1 MLPKQMGCG
10 SGSTCWRRLRAWQE
24 GSVLWKELHPAL
36 LDRLGE
42 ANRIEWERASLDS
55 ASVPAKRGVEKP
67 GRIRRIVANRARS
80 ATLFRTEGA
89 SRSPQCSPPPTRPR
103 LEAKVLEEA
112 VEAIKPI
119 KRSRG
124 LPGRQR
130 ERPGKLHADTR
141 PTTSPAAPS
150 AREEG
155 HKSAHLQRRDGLRR
169 EARKAPGWV
178 VELTLAWLARYRRLS
193 ARYERRDDIHEAFLH
208 RGCSPICLNDPK

>member
-1 MLPKQMGCG
+1 
-10 SGSTCWRRLRAWQE
+10 
-24 GSVLWKELHPAL
+24 LWKELHPAL

-80 ATLFRTEGA
+80 ATLCRTEGA

-103 LEAKVLEEA
+103 LEAKVLEGA

-208 RGCSPICLNDPK
+208 LGCSPICLNDPK